1 MASTRNKN
9 SPGDYKLEK
18 KANDT
23 QSLYTTYTNS
33 SYGIAQTTYFPGDG
47 LGGARVPT
55 TELSENWCDIETQL
69 RGIGMNNLENPKP
82 EVTPDIKSLKSL
94 DVIDRIPLL
103 VPQPLIASTS
113 ERPMFLN

>member
-18 KANDT
+18 KAIIE
-23 QSLYTTYTNS
+23 QGLYPTYINS

-47 LGGARVPT
+47 LCGAKVPT

-69 RGIGMNNLENPKP
+69 FGIGSNNLENPKSIVVP
-82 EVTPDIKSLKSL
+82 EFKNLKSL
-94 DVIDRIPLL
+94 NVIDKIPILI
-103 VPQPLIASTS
+103 PKPLTTNTS